1 MLGHMELTRRLLEQF
16 VAVARVGHIGRAA
29 AQLSMSQPPL
39 TQAIHRLER
48 GLGVALFTRTP
59 RGVELT
65 APGRC
70 LLDDAQRMLDHHD
83 GAIRRVRR
91 VAAGLQGEL
100 AVGYAVSLAYRV
112 VPDMLRATAAE
123 VSGLRVRAVQMQ
135 AAALPEAVRSGR
147 VDMALTRGPIGDAG
161 GLEIVDIARERFAI
175 AAPQSHDLA
184 TRTTVRLSDLAGVPL
199 VLPSHTAVPGL
210 RGRLQSVLDQTG
222 AELEVI
228 DELDELAGL
237 MTYPI
242 AGLAMALIPG
252 EMTTLRHPDVA
263 YLAIAD
269 DHVDLDSH
277 ILAIRR
283 SEPDAAIDNVLAL
296 MI

>member
-1 MLGHMELTRRLLEQF
+1 MTTPKPTAASTR
-16 VAVARVGHIGRAA
+16 VAHVGRAA

-39 TQAIHRLER
+39 TQAIHRLEK
-48 GLGVALFTRTP
+48 GLRVVLFTRTP

-70 LLDDAQRMLDHHD
+70 LLDDAQRLLDDHD

-100 AVGYAVSLAYRV
+100 DVGFAVSLAYQV
-112 VPDMLRATAAE
+112 VPDMLRATAVE
-123 VSGLRVRAVQMQ
+123 LPDLRVRAVQMQ
-135 AAALPEAVRSGR
+135 AATLPEAVRSGR
-147 VDMALTRGPIGDAG
+147 IDMALTRGPVGDAG
-161 GLEIVDIARERFAI
+161 GMDVVDIARERFAI

-184 TRTTVRLSDLAGVPL
+184 TRTAVHLSELADVPF
-199 VLPSHTAVPGL
+199 VLPSHNAVPGL
-210 RGRLQSVLDQTG
+210 RARLQSALDHEG
-222 AELEVI
+222 AELDVI
-228 DELDELAGL
+228 AELDELAGL

-242 AGLAMALIPG
+242 AGLAVALIPG

-269 DHVDLDSH
+269 DHIDLDSH